1 MYDVPDD
8 RLRTRIATICEDY
21 GMQRIQYSTF
31 VGPMSRNRQEEAFM
45 KITRRVGTQEANV
58 LLLAVCDKDLALRKH
73 LVIAK
78 EKAAPEPSA
87 EGASTPRA
95 GRTGARRR
103 SASLGEQ
110 EGA

>member
-1 MYDVPDD
+1 MMYDVPDD

-21 GMQRIQYSTF
+21 GLQRIQYSTF

-45 KITRRVGTQEANV
+45 KISRRVGTQEANV

-73 LVIAK
+73 LVKVK
-78 EKAAPEPSA
+78 ERPAPEPSA
-87 EGASTPRA
+87 EGGGAPRA
-95 GRTGARRR
+95 GRARAGRR
-103 SASLGEQ
+103 TAHVEE

>member
-21 GMQRIQYSTF
+21 GLQRIQYSTF

-58 LLLAVCDKDLALRKH
+58 LLLAICDKDLALRKH

-78 EKAAPEPSA
+78 ERPAPEPSA
-87 EGASTPRA
+87 EGGAPRA
-95 GRTGARRR
+95 AGARVGRE
-103 SASLGEQ
+103 AAAHVEE